1 MSYIGNEPIVSASRT
16 TYEAIATAGQTSFA
30 ANYTPGFL
38 DVYLNGSKL
47 VSTDYTA
54 TNGTSVVFNNACS
67 LNDKVIIVAYGTFSV
82 ADTYTQAEVDDLID
96 SIQTGGAIGDIFYEN
111 AQAVTAN
118 YTITSGKNAMSA
130 GPITINSGVTVT
142 VPADSTWV
150 VV

>member
-16 TYEAIATAGQTSFA
+16 TYETLTTAGQTTFTAS
-30 ANYTPGFL
+30 YTPGFL

-67 LNDKVIIVAYGTFSV
+67 LNDEVIIVAYGTFSV
-82 ADTYTQAEVDDLID
+82 ADTYTQDEVDDLID
-96 SIQTGGAIGDIFYEN
+96 SIQAGAAGDIFWEN

>member
-16 TYEAIATAGQTSFA
+16 TYETLTTANQTTFTAS
-30 ANYTPGFL
+30 YTPGFL

-67 LNDKVIIVAYGTFSV
+67 LNDEVIIVAYGTFSV
-82 ADTYTQAEVDDLID
+82 ADTYTQDEVDDLID
-96 SIQTGGAIGDIFYEN
+96 SIQAGAAGDIFWEN
-111 AQAVTAN
+111 AQAVAAN